1 MEIDAFE
8 ELSDVVLDSPQA
20 ILAIDPGWKL
30 GYAVFEG
37 DLFLEYGTMD
47 FQKEVGERGR
57 FDALRN
63 FLWHLLMRHS
73 VQILLIEPP
82 FGRWR
87 SVRNGEICGAIKIY
101 VYAWGIV
108 IKEMNARSVRS
119 RLGVKN
125 GKEALAYAQD
135 WMRNKKLT
143 QHEADAISMVLAH
156 LKEEK

>member
-8 ELSDVVLDSPQA
+8 NLSDVVSDSPQ
-20 ILAIDPGWKL
+20 LLLTIDPGWKL
-30 GYAVFEG
+30 GYAVFG
-37 DLFLEYGTMD
+37 DGLLLEYGTMD

-63 FLWHLLMRHS
+63 FLWHLLMRHP
-73 VQILLIEPP
+73 VQMLLIEPP

-125 GKEALAYAQD
+125 GKEALAYAQN
-135 WMRNKKLT
+135 WMGNKKLT
-143 QHEADAISMVLAH
+143 EHEADAICMVLAY
-156 LKEEK
+156 LKEE